1 MRHHDRPGQ
10 PDPVPPYAVAREGAA
25 DGTAADDRPGSDA
38 GRHTPPSGRTVP
50 ARTGGRHRKAGGLR
64 RRARRRPGF
73 RTAVTVAGTAAA
85 VLTVAAGM
93 YVATLGADRTTG
105 TRTAAAS
112 AVPSRSA
119 VADVTRAEPEGGR
132 EDGREAAAS
141 GEPGRGRT
149 AAAGEPEHAR
159 TAEPGRVRRPAP
171 ATPSAPP
178 AAATPPPLAERA
190 AAPDGSAPE
199 TPPTAEA
206 EQGLAPRGGR
216 LPERPGPGL
225 PGRPQPAPQG
235 AAPVAAV
242 PAVTADRFVK
252 DVVALANA
260 ERKKAGCG
268 PLRSERHLRTAAQR
282 HADDMSARG
291 YYEHDD
297 PEGRD
302 AGDRMTGAGY
312 AWTTWGENIHRGPK
326 TPGRA
331 MADWMGSPGH
341 RANILNC
348 AFEDIGVGV
357 TLTAN
362 GPWWVQNFGVRR

>member
-1 MRHHDRPGQ
+1 M
-10 PDPVPPYAVAREGAA
+10 
-25 DGTAADDRPGSDA
+25 ADDRPGSDA
-38 GRHTPPSGRTVP
+38 GRNAPPSARTVP

-93 YVATLGADRTTG
+93 YVATLGAGRTTG
-105 TRTAAAS
+105 TPAAADH
-112 AVPSRSA
+112 AVPQRPTA
-119 VADVTRAEPEGGR
+119 VGLTRAEPEGGR
-132 EDGREAAAS
+132 EEGREAAVTR
-141 GEPGRGRT
+141 EPGHERA

-159 TAEPGRVRRPAP
+159 KTEAGRVRRPASP
-171 ATPSAPP
+171 TSSAPP

-199 TPPTAEA
+199 TPPKAES
-206 EQGLAPRGGR
+206 ERRLAPRGGL

-235 AAPVAAV
+235 AAPVAAA

-260 ERKKAGCG
+260 EREKAGCG

-312 AWTTWGENIHRGPK
+312 AWSTWGENIHRGPK
-326 TPGRA
+326 TPSRA